1 MLGGFGA
8 SGFPG
13 ASARLTTQVRTP
25 QTRLSLL
32 DVPTFSPGRRHA
44 LVLLHIPTPRLVPK
58 AASLKTKVG
67 PLQLKQMMVLYRGYV
82 GIR

>member
-8 SGFPG
+8 VGFPG
-13 ASARLTTQVRTP
+13 MSARLTTQVRTP
-25 QTRLSLL
+25 LSLL
-32 DVPTFSPGRRHA
+32 DVPTFSPGSRHA

-67 PLQLKQMMVLYRGYV
+67 PLQLKQIMVLYRGYV